1 MMKAKA
7 ITAGAIA
14 LTLVLG
20 GGGLLAGQYV
30 NAATAGSGDKQLEQS
45 TQAENGAAKKD
56 HAGKRGGFGRGFEQ
70 IQEQL
75 LTYLGLEEEA
85 LQTKLESLTLAEVA
99 AEQGKTRAELKEKL
113 VEWLE
118 AAAAAATTEDDAA
131 ADTDKQPDT
140 GKQLTKPDAATTAE
154 KLLDSKGFGFGKH
167 GGGGDRGF
175 GGNLDAVAT
184 ALGLTADELKTELEA
199 GKTIAAIATEKSV
212 DVQTVIDVLVS
223 DLKTKLAEELAAGTI
238 TQEQYDTRF
247 AEAARHAT
255 QHVNGELPLRGEGGK
270 GGGGFGKSLDAIA
283 EALGLTADELKA
295 ELEAGKTLAAIA
307 AEKSVAV
314 QTLID
319 LQVNDRKT
327 KLAEQLAAGTITQ
340 EQYDTKLAEAARHA
354 TQHVNGELPAGGVGG
369 HRGKGPR
376 GERPDGAASKEQ
388 SATDAAATSTP
399 TA

>member
-20 GGGLLAGQYV
+20 GGGLLVGQYV

-45 TQAENGAAKKD
+45 TQAGNRTAMKG

-75 LTYLGLEEEA
+75 LTYLGLEEAA
-85 LQTKLESLTLAEVA
+85 LQTKLENSTLAEVA
-99 AEQGKTRAELKEKL
+99 VEQGKTRAELKEKL
-113 VEWLE
+113 VGWLE
-118 AAAAAATTEDDAA
+118 AAAAPAATEDDAA
-131 ADTDKQPDT
+131 ANADKQTGT
-140 GKQLTKPDAATTAE
+140 GKLLTKPDAAAMAE

-167 GGGGDRGF
+167 GFGGDRGF

-199 GKTIAAIATEKSV
+199 GKTIAAIAAGKSV

-223 DLKTKLAEELAAGTI
+223 DRKTKLAEELAAGTI
-238 TQEQYDTRF
+238 TQEQYDTKL
-247 AEAARHAT
+247 AEAVEHAT
-255 QHVNGELPLRGEGGK
+255 QHVNGVLPLRVEGGK
-270 GGGGFGKSLDAIA
+270 GFGKNLDAIA

-295 ELEAGKTLAAIA
+295 ELAAGKTLAAIA
-307 AEKSVAV
+307 AEKNVAV

-340 EQYDTKLAEAARHA
+340 EQYDAKLAEAARHA
-354 TQHVNGELPAGGVGG
+354 TQHVNGELPARGMGG
-369 HRGKGPR
+369 HGGKGPR

-388 SATDAAATSTP
+388 STTDAAATATP